1 MKRIAWTA
9 LFLILFLTY
18 YFSSIPGLR
27 VVPVFRQVNS
37 AVRLFDSTISELAAK
52 IVARLPEQMDPAKTF
67 FSRVAHIALENP
79 EVAEFMLRKSAHVLL
94 FFCITVVIFFLLR
107 QYLQNPF
114 GALFTAAVLSGVIAF
129 LDEFNQT
136 FVSGRDG
143 SIFDVIIDLFGV
155 ALACIFI
162 AFALLITGRASS
174 GSDNR

>member
-18 YFSSIPGLR
+18 YLSSIPGLQ
-27 VVPVFRQVNS
+27 VLPVFRQANS

-67 FSRVAHIALENP
+67 FSRATRFALDNP
-79 EVAEFMLRKSAHVLL
+79 EVTEFMLRKSAHVLL

-107 QYLQNPF
+107 QYMKNPF
-114 GALFTAAVLSGVIAF
+114 GALITAAILSGVIAF
-129 LDEFNQT
+129 IDELNQT
-136 FVSGRDG
+136 FVSGRSG
-143 SIFDVIIDLFGV
+143 SIFDVMIDLFGV
-155 ALACIFI
+155 ALACFFI
-162 AFALLITGRASS
+162 AFALFITGRTSP